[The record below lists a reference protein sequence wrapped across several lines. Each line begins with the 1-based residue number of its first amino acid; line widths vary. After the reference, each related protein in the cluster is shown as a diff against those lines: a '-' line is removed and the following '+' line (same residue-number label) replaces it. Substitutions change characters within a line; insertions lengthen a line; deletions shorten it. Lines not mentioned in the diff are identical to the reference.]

1 MIRDKNKMVAYLVS
15 AGIGLAAAVSGAFL
29 VAPSEGYNN
38 NTYLD
43 PVDIITSCYGHT
55 GNDLK
60 QGQTFTDEQCLDQL
74 SKDLGE
80 ANDAVNNVIHVP
92 LTLWQRAALISF
104 TYNVG
109 QSDLKSSTLAK
120 EFNQKQYE
128 AGCNELLRSSEEH
141 TYTLKT
147 LIRIST

>member
-1 MIRDKNKMVAYLVS
+1 MRISDWSSDVCS
-15 AGIGLAAAVSGAFL
+15 S
-29 VAPSEGYNN
+29 
-38 NTYLD
+38 
-43 PVDIITSCYGHT
+43 
-55 GNDLK
+55 DL
-60 QGQTFTDEQCLDQL
+60 CLDQL

-109 QSDLKSSTLAK
+109 QSNLKSSTLAK

-128 AGCNELLRSSEEH
+128 AGCNELLRWV
-141 TYTLKT
+141 YAGKKKLKG
-147 LIRIST
+147 LEKRRELERGMGLGNMEIGRAHV